1 MLEKVAQKVR
11 LLLEN
16 EKSMH
21 DWKHTF
27 RVYENAMRL
36 CKEENADA
44 QIVGLSALLHDCDDY
59 KIFGQEKAEKLINT
73 RQILAEC
80 KVEEK
85 VRAEVFEIVSNL
97 GFSKYLSGKQNLNL
111 NGKIVQD
118 ADMLDAMGSIGIVRT
133 IVFNTVMGSGVF
145 FDEEK
150 FPREQLT
157 KESYQAKSKDEETAV
172 NHMFEKLLKLR
183 NLMYTQS
190 GKREAEIRHKTMVAF
205 LEEFFRELGCE
216 DWLKYLSR
224 FK

>member
-27 RVYENAMRL
+27 RVYENALLL
-36 CKEENADA
+36 CKEEKADA

-59 KIFGQEKAEKLINT
+59 KVFGQESAAKLINT
-73 RQILAEC
+73 RRILAEC
-80 KVEEK
+80 GFEEK
-85 VRAEVFEIVSNL
+85 VKNEVLDIVSNL
-97 GFSKYLSGKQNLNL
+97 GFSKYLSGQQKLGL

-133 IVFNTVMGSGVF
+133 IVFNAVKGSGVF

-150 FPREQLT
+150 FPRENLT

-172 NHMFEKLLKLR
+172 NHMFEKLLKLKD
-183 NLMYTQS
+183 LMYTQS
-190 GKREAEIRHKTMVAF
+190 GRKEAEIRHRTMIEF
-205 LEEFFRELGCE
+205 LKEFFREQGLE
-216 DWLKYLSR
+216 NWQKYLHQ
-224 FK
+224 FE